1 MGKIKVII
9 ANESENEIKR
19 MTAGLAKNP
28 GISVC
33 ATCTDGAQAVKL
45 IRENEPDVV
54 ILDMIMPKL
63 DGLAVMERMTQES
76 LKNNR
81 LRLPA
86 FIMLSG
92 INMERTIAEAYSM
105 GVSYYMLKPV
115 DSSLLVSRIR
125 QCAMSSLAF
134 QSQTGREYDMKD
146 IRNSYDNS
154 LEAYVTD
161 IIHEIGVP
169 AHIKGYQYLRD
180 AIIMSVNDID
190 MLNSVTKILY
200 PTIAKKH
207 KTTPSRVERAI
218 RHAIEVAF
226 SRGKLDTI
234 NELFGYTVCN
244 GKGKPTNSEFVA
256 LIADKIRLAY
266 KMKATS

>member
-19 MTAGLAKNP
+19 MTAGLVKNP
-28 GISVC
+28 GISVV
-33 ATCTDGAQAVKL
+33 ASCTDGAQALRL
-45 IRENEPDVV
+45 IKENEPDVV

-63 DGLAVMERMTQES
+63 DGLAVMEKMSQES
-76 LKNNR
+76 LKNTR

-86 FIMLSG
+86 FIILSG
-92 INMERTIAEAYSM
+92 INMERTIVEAYSM
-105 GVSYYMLKPV
+105 GASYYMLKPV
-115 DSSLLVSRIR
+115 DTSLLASRVR
-125 QCAMSSLAF
+125 QCALSSFA
-134 QSQTGREYDMKD
+134 SYSGREFGMKD
-146 IRNSYDNS
+146 IQASYDNS

-161 IIHEIGVP
+161 MIHEIGVP

-244 GKGKPTNSEFVA
+244 GKGKPTNSEFIA